1 MKKKGGDGFIVEGCK
16 ETGMGNSQ
24 ERGEGAIL
32 TREEKKKIE
41 GKRSYIIGSNTN
53 NKIIKFLF
61 ILVLLCKIFFKN
73 NSMVHPCRIDNSI
86 TLHGHGI
93 TPIPYNLQD
102 PPPCL
107 IHDNHTQN
115 NK

>member
-1 MKKKGGDGFIVEGCK
+1 
-16 ETGMGNSQ
+16 
-24 ERGEGAIL
+24 
-32 TREEKKKIE
+32 
-41 GKRSYIIGSNTN
+41 
-53 NKIIKFLF
+53 
-61 ILVLLCKIFFKN
+61 
-73 NSMVHPCRIDNSI
+73 MVHPCRIDNSI
-86 TLHGHGI
+86 TLHGQGI